1 MEMPAHLLK
10 KALIRFLIAH
20 QEGERTC
27 ILRINPFSIL
37 DDVATINTG

>member
-27 ILRINPFSIL
+27 ILRINPFAIP
-37 DDVATINTG
+37 DDIATIDTG